1 MVTMPD
7 LSTELKQRAVDLA
20 VWWDCTEDEA
30 LERLRDMLIGET
42 PPLKEF
48 FGYFDEVADA

>member
-1 MVTMPD
+1 MPD